1 MIVRGRFW
9 SAVLAAALVLGACR
23 ATPPDGV
30 AFLRSSI
37 SSRPSELQVAGA
49 SHSIQLGIN
58 HQGDLSIVEVRIE
71 MPSEVEALWPV
82 RTPGAPFGRICCT
95 WYAAPRGPA
104 RWSDGEMRPGAF
116 HVFAVFVALSEL
128 AVDDVLSFPVQLVLS
143 DSSVVDWNGPPGSDR
158 PAPTLAVNESLGSG
172 ARLFAIGLA
181 AALAIVV
188 LLVAGLQLV
197 RGRRS

>member
-1 MIVRGRFW
+1 MIVRGRSW

-95 WYAAPRGPA
+95 WYAPPRGPA

-116 HVFAVFVALSEL
+116 HVFAMFVALSEL
-128 AVDDVLSFPVQLVLS
+128 AVGDVLSFPVQLVLS
-143 DSSVVDWNGPPGSDR
+143 DSSSVDWNGGPGSGR
-158 PAPTLAVNESLGSG
+158 PAPTLVVEQAFGSR
-172 ARLFAIGLA
+172 ARLIAILA
-181 AALAIVV
+181 AALASVV
-188 LLVAGLQLV
+188 LLLAGLQLV